1 MAESRSLGLGGEPPV
16 VRREWCLGVKLAGTR
31 GIFSRGGQ
39 VGSMVW
45 MTTGPGGTLGVL
57 CHGGSL

>member
-1 MAESRSLGLGGEPPV
+1 MADSGSLGLGGETPV
-16 VRREWCLGVKLAGTR
+16 VRREWCLGVKLGGTR

-45 MTTGPGGTLGVL
+45 MTTGPKGTLGVL